1 MISNHMGLVPLTDKI
16 NITRQA
22 ENPDVDEWGVA
33 QYEKV
38 SKEYKCHISYNY
50 KQEAISYGS
59 NSKGIGNT
67 IVYTAKIYLRG
78 LVLIENEDKIEFTDM
93 CGNIVEKELITV
105 YPVRDFIGKVLATCL
120 VV

>member
-1 MISNHMGLVPLTDKI
+1 MISNHMGLVPLTDRI
-16 NITRQA
+16 IVTRQS

-50 KQEAISYGS
+50 KQEAISYNDYS
-59 NSKGIGNT
+59 SGIGNT
-67 IVYTAKIYLRG
+67 IVYTAKIYIRG
-78 LVLIENEDKIEFTDM
+78 LVMIEHKDKIEFTDM
-93 CGNIVEKELITV
+93 CGNTVEKDLITV
-105 YPVRDFIGKVLATCL
+105 YPVRDFSGKVLATCL

>member
-1 MISNHMGLVPLTDKI
+1 MGLVPLTDTI
-16 NITRQA
+16 IVTRQA

-50 KQEAISYGS
+50 KQEAISYS
-59 NSKGIGNT
+59 NHSDGIGNT
-67 IVYTAKIYLRG
+67 IVYTAKIYFRG
-78 LVLIENEDKIEFTDM
+78 LVMLEHEDKIEFTDM
-93 CGNIVEKELITV
+93 CGNIVEKEIITV